1 MENDLPKFDL
11 NLYETKWLKKIYAH
25 LKEGEIVSYRYLKAE
40 LIDEIP
46 INFDHS
52 KIDHRLV
59 RWGNQITLLGIW
71 NIDPKSPYLKKADKM
86 IRSIKELLLT
96 NPDVHKLKTKEV
108 AKKSNLSVNEVL
120 IILDLV
126 EDLGKFWSS
135 SKSEEE
141 FGIDNKVFDEYLKY
155 SDLESLILESYNE
168 FEAKKSNSKDKN
180 ISNKK
185 DDVFINDINP
195 IF

>member
-1 MENDLPKFDL
+1 
-11 NLYETKWLKKIYAH
+11 
-25 LKEGEIVSYRYLKAE
+25 
-40 LIDEIP
+40 
-46 INFDHS
+46 
-52 KIDHRLV
+52 
-59 RWGNQITLLGIW
+59 
-71 NIDPKSPYLKKADKM
+71 M